1 MVEHAGERPYKCTYC
16 NKAFS
21 HVIIK
26 KHLWFWLVRKQ
37 TNIEVLSD
45 SHIKDPSLKF
55 NLIFHSEESIY
66 IYMHSLLQCILQWL
80 SMGENIKN
88 CIATCLSHKI
98 ALFWCLK
105 AK

>member
-1 MVEHAGERPYKCTYC
+1 MVEHTEERPYKCTYC

-26 KHLWFWLVRKQ
+26 KKHLWFRLVGKH

-55 NLIFHSEESIY
+55 NLIIHSEESI
-66 IYMHSLLQCILQWL
+66 
-80 SMGENIKN
+80 
-88 CIATCLSHKI
+88 
-98 ALFWCLK
+98 
-105 AK
+105 

>member
-26 KHLWFWLVRKQ
+26 KHLWFWLVRKH
-37 TNIEVLSD
+37 TNIEVLSE

-66 IYMHSLLQCILQWL
+66 ICTHCCNVFYNDSQW
-80 SMGENIKN
+80 E
-88 CIATCLSHKI
+88 KI
-98 ALFWCLK
+98 
-105 AK
+105 